1 MAYAAISK
9 PSLHFNTKLFT
20 GTGADNNAVTGVGF
34 QPDILWIRQ
43 RNSMSHRLYDVIR
56 GVNSALNV
64 DNSAA
69 ENQYTQ
75 YGQLESFDSDGFTVG
90 AGTSNGHGT
99 NQNSQSIVSWNWKAG
114 GAGSSNT
121 DGSINT
127 TSTSVNTTAGIS
139 VSKYTGNATGGATV
153 GHGLGAVPKMIVIKV
168 LSTTNNWGVYH
179 SDMGATNAMYF
190 DQNSQVTSDG
200 WLNNTAPTSS
210 VFTLSN
216 GNYGNTNGNTH
227 VAYCF
232 AQKKGF
238 SKFGGY
244 TGNGNADGPF
254 IYTGFKPAFVMIKV
268 KSGNNNHWFLFDK
281 HRLGYNS
288 GGSGNE
294 YLKADTADA
303 ESTNTNRIDILSNGF
318 KCTTSN
324 DGVNGNTDTYIYWA
338 IADEPL
344 VANVGSSIPATAR

>member
-1 MAYAAISK
+1 MAYAAITK
-9 PSLHFNTKLFT
+9 PSLHFNIKLYT
-20 GTGADNNAVTGVGF
+20 GNGSSNAQTGVGF
-34 QPDILWIRQ
+34 QPDLFWTKSRTNGEHNTIID
-43 RNSMSHRLYDVIR
+43 SVR
-56 GVNSALNV
+56 GVNKGIYTNT
-64 DNSAA
+64 SAA
-69 ENQYTQ
+69 EFTGTNF
-75 YGQLESFDSDGFTVG
+75 GSFDSDGFTWSG
-90 AGTSNGHGT
+90 NLGSGNENG
-99 NQNSQSIVSWNWKAG
+99 QNYASWNWKAG

-139 VSKYTGNATGGATV
+139 ISKYTGNATGGATV
-153 GHGLGAVPKMIVIKV
+153 GHGLGAVPKMILIKV

-179 SDMGATNAMYF
+179 SDMGATNAMYL

-232 AQKKGF
+232 AEKKGF

-281 HRLGYNS
+281 QRLGYNDEN
-288 GGSGNE
+288 SGNE
-294 YLKADTADA
+294 YLKADTADT

-324 DGVNGNTDTYIYWA
+324 DGVNGNSDTYIYWA

-344 VANVGSSIPATAR
+344 VANVGTNGIPATAR